1 MLHRHLRW
9 VLLAIPVSLA
19 GQEAAGTQL
28 WRVAAATLPIPTA
41 LATGGAGAFWN
52 PAQLIDSARV
62 RLSIEGIQTPAT
74 VGATG
79 VLATAI
85 VRIDRAVRVG
95 LVYGHMG
102 LGGLVRTSYSPD
114 EDEGS
119 IPYYTEALA
128 GVWSGTFRSTTVGA
142 ALGYHEVRLDQ
153 VVRNRITFDVGA
165 SQRINDVLRVAAATH
180 FFSHF
185 QTNHPA
191 QDLYGAVDFRFFRGP
206 LWDGGPVANLR
217 ARYGVALDGA
227 FPLLRLEAA
236 AHQVSSDGT
245 EKFLWRLNDGEA
257 VESVIIP
264 EGKRRTLCISSQV
277 GCALGCVFCATGRMG
292 WRRNL
297 SPAEIAGQVREIVLR
312 AAARTP

>member
-62 RLSIEGIQTPAT
+62 RLSIDGIQTPAT

-79 VLATAI
+79 VLATAT
-85 VRIDRAVRVG
+85 VRIDRAGRVG

-217 ARYGVALDGA
+217 ARYGVTLGHGFGADHSLGAGIDFGDPFSFDLLVARDGGYSDGGWRGVAGVRVTIGRYHITFARDGGTNGVGSA
-227 FPLLRLEAA
+227 FRVGLEA
-236 AHQVSSDGT
+236 
-245 EKFLWRLNDGEA
+245 
-257 VESVIIP
+257 
-264 EGKRRTLCISSQV
+264 
-277 GCALGCVFCATGRMG
+277 
-292 WRRNL
+292 NL
-297 SPAEIAGQVREIVLR
+297 P
-312 AAARTP
+312 